1 MQMSKER
8 EGSEEEE
15 EREREGMK
23 VQELGL
29 LNSLLGFHF
38 PSPFIMRF
46 CQGHCVPGAR
56 GLPLSAATAINETE
70 L

>member
-1 MQMSKER
+1 MSKER

-15 EREREGMK
+15 EREREGME

-29 LNSLLGFHF
+29 LNSLLGFI
-38 PSPFIMRF
+38 SP
-46 CQGHCVPGAR
+46 
-56 GLPLSAATAINETE
+56 LLS